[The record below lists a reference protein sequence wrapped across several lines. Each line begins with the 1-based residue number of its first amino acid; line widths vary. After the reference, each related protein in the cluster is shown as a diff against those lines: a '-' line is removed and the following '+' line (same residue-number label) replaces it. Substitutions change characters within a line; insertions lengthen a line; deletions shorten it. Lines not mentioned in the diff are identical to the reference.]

1 MKRKKIALF
10 LLLLWGVVFCL
21 LGQELSL
28 IKIDEEEINLEL
40 DRIIKQNRLG
50 GKEFKEEEIP
60 LLRENIKEGI
70 IMRKLLVSLAV
81 YREITVSDDDVNASL
96 AETKKNFTPH
106 EWLTLLSQ
114 QGYTE
119 DSFRMVLEESLLI
132 DLVLENEVLKYI
144 TVSDKEVETYYE
156 EHSED
161 FTTDHGVIPLREV
174 DELIKQNLLTLK
186 GQQKVSLFMEDLYAR
201 AMFVERE

>member
-119 DSFRMVLEESLLI
+119 DSLEWSL
-132 DLVLENEVLKYI
+132 
-144 TVSDKEVETYYE
+144 
-156 EHSED
+156 
-161 FTTDHGVIPLREV
+161 R
-174 DELIKQNLLTLK
+174 
-186 GQQKVSLFMEDLYAR
+186 SLFSLILFLKMK
-201 AMFVERE
+201 F